1 MILSSKHLRLAV
13 LVTATAL
20 PAVLSACTEEAATP
34 VADEALLSLG
44 DVGILYGMRSFLHTE
59 GTRTGEVAADSAFE
73 VPDSSQTRLFGME
86 MTLYYEDG
94 RDRAR
99 VRADSAIL
107 NQRTERLTAWG
118 NVVARVLDQGVEIA
132 SPELHYDPTAE
143 QIWSDS
149 RTVITRDDG
158 SVTRGTAFR
167 SDLVFQN
174 WELTNPVGDVPA
186 DRPGGR

>member
-1 MILSSKHLRLAV
+1 MFRKKNLRLLFVVAAA
-13 LVTATAL
+13 LL
-20 PAVLSACTEEAATP
+20 PAFAAACGDDAATP
-34 VADEALLSLG
+34 VADESLLSLG
-44 DVGILYGMRSFLHTE
+44 DVGVLYGMRSYLHTE
-59 GTRTGEVAADSAFE
+59 GTRSGEVAADSAFE

-107 NQRTERLTAWG
+107 NQRTEQLTAWG
-118 NVVARVLDQGVEIA
+118 NVVARVLDQGIEVA
-132 SPELHYDPTAE
+132 SSELRYDPQGQ

-149 RTVITRDDG
+149 ATVITRDDG

-174 WELTNPVGDVPA
+174 WELANPVGDVPS
-186 DRPGGR
+186 DPPGGG

>member
-1 MILSSKHLRLAV
+1 LRLLFVVAAA
-13 LVTATAL
+13 LL
-20 PAVLSACTEEAATP
+20 PAFVAACRDDAATP
-34 VADEALLSLG
+34 VADESLLSLG
-44 DVGILYGMRSFLHTE
+44 DVGVLYGMRSYLHTE
-59 GTRTGEVAADSAFE
+59 GTRSGEVAADSAFE

-107 NQRTERLTAWG
+107 SQRTEQLTAWG
-118 NVVARVLDQGVEIA
+118 NVVARVLDQGIEVA
-132 SPELHYDPTAE
+132 SSELHYDPQGQ

-149 RTVITRDDG
+149 ATVITRDDG

-174 WELTNPVGDVPA
+174 WELTNPVGDVPS
-186 DRPGGR
+186 DPPGGG